1 MKNKNIYKNA
11 NKNPV
16 SVNGILNI
24 NWFKEE
30 AAKMT
35 QEKEAAILKRND
47 TLASIPVEKRTE
59 WLQSHPLKDFY
70 TNNKINITNE
80 EDYDYDK

>member
-1 MKNKNIYKNA
+1 MKNKNIYKNG

-16 SVNGILNI
+16 SVNGTLNI
-24 NWFKEE
+24 NWLKEE

-35 QEKEAAILKRND
+35 PEKEAAILKRND
-47 TLASIPVEKRTE
+47 ALASIPVEKRTK
-59 WLQSHPLKDFY
+59 WLQSHPLEDFY
-70 TNNKINITNE
+70 ANNKINMTND

>member
-30 AAKMT
+30 AVKMT

-47 TLASIPVEKRTE
+47 ALASNPVEKRTE
-59 WLQSHPLKDFY
+59 WLQSHPLEDFY

>member
-11 NKNPV
+11 NKNPI

-30 AAKMT
+30 AVKMT

-47 TLASIPVEKRTE
+47 ALASIPVEKRTE
-59 WLQSHPLKDFY
+59 WLQSHHLEDFY